1 MSEKKLKDAF
11 VKFKDALKSVDPGDK
26 EDRAIL
32 AELSAA
38 IEEKLAQPSA
48 AGQDD
53 LEERLKEQAVEFKV
67 KHPRIASLLDEI
79 ADILTHLGI

>member
-38 IEEKLAQPSA
+38 IEE
-48 AGQDD
+48 
-53 LEERLKEQAVEFKV
+53 E
-67 KHPRIASLLDEI
+67 
-79 ADILTHLGI
+79 